1 MSTSRS
7 AGSPRSCDY
16 RRNDRPK
23 YDDLAQSRSGG
34 HTAVSEVRRAAEERW
49 TDGHSRSG
57 PLEQSVMKDDS
68 VPLLDLCQVERRD
81 RRSAWENVMAERLVP
96 MGIDISADAEG
107 GGHGL
112 LRSLDL
118 SDIKVTEW
126 DCPTLKVS
134 RTKRLIETSN
144 TEVLMLLTASS
155 GTQHFELQSGTARM
169 GPGTGLIS
177 TGRVAYKST
186 VSSGLRKRSV
196 VIPLSALASYD
207 TGGSIPDC
215 VMLDQSRPLARVLIS
230 FVESMGSHVSSMD
243 AADAEAA
250 REALLTLVAGVIRSS
265 TRAACDG
272 PTLLPAL
279 RSQLDQ
285 WIKQHLRSGP
295 IRVADMARA
304 FNVSSRTVHRA
315 FSLTG
320 DTVGSVV
327 RMQRLASAR
336 RDVVATDI
344 PIGSIAHRWGFY
356 DASHFGREF
365 RKFLSMSPS
374 DYRECFGIASVEM
387 QAETDTLNPHS
398 ASTIDDLAS

>member
-68 VPLLDLCQVERRD
+68 VPLLDLCQVEQGD

-155 GTQHFELQSGTARM
+155 GTQHFELQSGTARIR
-169 GPGTGLIS
+169 PGTGLIS

-186 VSSGLRKRSV
+186 VSPGLRKRSV

-230 FVESMGSHVSSMD
+230 FVESMGSHVSS
-243 AADAEAA
+243 
-250 REALLTLVAGVIRSS
+250 
-265 TRAACDG
+265 
-272 PTLLPAL
+272 
-279 RSQLDQ
+279 
-285 WIKQHLRSGP
+285 
-295 IRVADMARA
+295 
-304 FNVSSRTVHRA
+304 
-315 FSLTG
+315 
-320 DTVGSVV
+320 
-327 RMQRLASAR
+327 
-336 RDVVATDI
+336 
-344 PIGSIAHRWGFY
+344 
-356 DASHFGREF
+356 
-365 RKFLSMSPS
+365 
-374 DYRECFGIASVEM
+374 
-387 QAETDTLNPHS
+387 
-398 ASTIDDLAS
+398 